1 MTDDR
6 RKAISSLLKE
16 IQSPITGSELAKRFD
31 VSRQVIV
38 QDIALLRASG
48 MDIVASSNGY
58 YLNEIE
64 SIESQIRTLVC
75 KHEGYDTIEDELG
88 IIIDMGGK
96 VLNVII
102 DHPVYGDITCPL
114 NISSRHEIKQFVE
127 KVRNSQAAPLASL
140 TDGEHIHTIEV
151 PSDEVFE
158 IMKRQLR
165 SKGILVED

>member
-1 MTDDR
+1 MTDER
-6 RKAISSLLKE
+6 RKAIECLLK
-16 IQSPITGSELAKRFD
+16 QVQTPVTGSELAKKFN

-58 YLNEIE
+58 YLTEQE
-64 SIESQIRTLVC
+64 TVTSQIRTLVC
-75 KHEGYDTIEDELG
+75 KHAGYDSIEDELS

-102 DHPVYGDITCPL
+102 DHPVYGDITCSL
-114 NISSRHEIKQFVE
+114 NVGSRHEIKQFVE
-127 KVRNSQAAPLASL
+127 KVKDSKAAPLASL

-158 IMKRQLR
+158 IMKKQLKL
-165 SKGILVED
+165 KGILVET